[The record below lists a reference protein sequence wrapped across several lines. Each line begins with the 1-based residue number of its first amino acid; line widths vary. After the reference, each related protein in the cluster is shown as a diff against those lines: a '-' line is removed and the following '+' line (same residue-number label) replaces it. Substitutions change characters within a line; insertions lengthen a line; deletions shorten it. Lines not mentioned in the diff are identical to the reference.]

1 MKSVVQ
7 LLTIVVASL
16 IGGVLGSVTNLII
29 EDGSG
34 ALSTT
39 DVLGFAVWGGVGG
52 ALAAISASA
61 LTGIVGSASRT
72 FFTIAGVT
80 LVAIGWPVCVFSDRS
95 GLIIIGAGFLAGVL
109 ADIIARLADVK
120 ANAAGTAAA
129 TAQNPQF
136 PGDSAQEK

>member
-16 IGGVLGSVTNLII
+16 IGGVLGSATSVTAQA
-29 EDGSG
+29 GSG
-34 ALSTT
+34 SLSTT
-39 DVLGFAVWGGVGG
+39 DVLAFAVWGGVGG

-61 LTGIVGSASRT
+61 ITVIVGSASRT
-72 FFTIAGVT
+72 IFTIAGVM
-80 LVAIGWPVCVFSDRS
+80 LFAIGWQVPVFSDRP
-95 GLIIIGAGFLAGVL
+95 GLLIIGLGFLAGVL

-129 TAQNPQF
+129 TAQNPQS